1 MNTETAIGKEI
12 FNSVKKNKTASISLV
27 SLLIIVLIG
36 IIGPLIAPYS
46 PTESNFEEFL
56 QPPSIEHP
64 FGTDAIGRDLFSRML
79 YGARETLKV
88 AVMSVGITFFL
99 GTLLGVT
106 SAYIG
111 GLLDNVMM
119 RIMDILLALPGIL
132 LALAI
137 VAILGPSQTNAMIAI
152 GISSIPS
159 FTRLIRSAALSVKS
173 SGYIEASRAVGS
185 SHKWVMINQIIPN
198 ITNVLVVYT
207 TMYVGIAIL
216 DTSALGFIGLGAQP
230 PTPEWGTLLSEGKDY
245 LSDAWWL
252 ATFPGLAITIIVLTV
267 NILGDELNERFNPRN
282 KDR

>member
-1 MNTETAIGKEI
+1 MNTEMAIGKEI
-12 FNSVKKNKTASISLV
+12 FHSIKKNKTASISLV

-36 IIGPLIAPYS
+36 IIGPLIAPYN

-185 SHKWVMINQIIPN
+185 SHRWVMVNQIIPN
-198 ITNVLVVYT
+198 ITNILVVYT

-267 NILGDELNERFNPRN
+267 NILGDELNEKFNPRN

>member
-185 SHKWVMINQIIPN
+185 SHRWVMINQIIPN